1 MNYTEGYVRKN
12 HVTSEKGVS
21 MDRVIIPGEAPG
33 SATYYMGFAPEEYGT
48 RLYEMEYYGDAV
60 IREALMDIGSQRTK
74 PYQTISSS
82 KEYENLVWKSK
93 GRTIYSCRFE
103 VTYKDIYI
111 TVEPDFE
118 TKRLTLKVD
127 PAINQTQK
135 SQLAEFFEIL
145 TEPDYYEIKE
155 MEELE
160 DELRIPELLRRL
172 AIVAAVILIIT
183 AALDLMGGIFS
194 DISDMTALKITNA
207 LQFVSGLFMAIYWI
221 WIAVKKRQL
230 KRQRE
235 QKRNH
240 EKQNEET
247 N

>member
-145 TEPDYYEIKE
+145 TELDYYEVKE
-155 MEELE
+155 LEEIE
-160 DELRIPELLRRL
+160 DELHDSTENHKHITICFCAFHGSILDMDRSQKA
-172 AIVAAVILIIT
+172 AIETT
-183 AALDLMGGIFS
+183 AG
-194 DISDMTALKITNA
+194 T
-207 LQFVSGLFMAIYWI
+207 
-221 WIAVKKRQL
+221 KK
-230 KRQRE
+230 KP
-235 QKRNH
+235 
-240 EKQNEET
+240 
-247 N
+247 

>member
-1 MNYTEGYVRKN
+1 
-12 HVTSEKGVS
+12 
-21 MDRVIIPGEAPG
+21 MDRVNIPGEAPG

-60 IREALMDIGSQRTK
+60 IRSALMDIGSQRTQQ
-74 PYQTISSS
+74 YQTISSS
-82 KEYENLVWKSK
+82 KEYEDLVWKSK

-103 VTYKDIYI
+103 VTYKEIDV

-118 TKRLTLKVD
+118 TKRLTLQID
-127 PAINQTQK
+127 PAIDQK
-135 SQLAEFFEIL
+135 QRSQLAEFFEIL

-183 AALDLMGGIFS
+183 AALDLMGIFS
-194 DISDMTALKITNA
+194 DMSDMTALKITNA
-207 LQFVSGLFMAIYWI
+207 LQFVSALFMAIYWI

-235 QKRNH
+235 QKRNN
-240 EKQNEET
+240 EKPT
-247 N
+247 K

>member
-1 MNYTEGYVRKN
+1 
-12 HVTSEKGVS
+12 

-118 TKRLTLKVD
+118 AHTAGRSC
-127 PAINQTQK
+127 NQPK
-135 SQLAEFFEIL
+135 AEN
-145 TEPDYYEIKE
+145 
-155 MEELE
+155 
-160 DELRIPELLRRL
+160 
-172 AIVAAVILIIT
+172 T
-183 AALDLMGGIFS
+183 A
-194 DISDMTALKITNA
+194 
-207 LQFVSGLFMAIYWI
+207 
-221 WIAVKKRQL
+221 R
-230 KRQRE
+230 
-235 QKRNH
+235 
-240 EKQNEET
+240 
-247 N
+247 

>member
-1 MNYTEGYVRKN
+1 
-12 HVTSEKGVS
+12 
-21 MDRVIIPGEAPG
+21 MDRVNIPGEAPG

-60 IREALMDIGSQRTK
+60 VRSALMDIGSQRTQ

-82 KEYENLVWKSK
+82 KEYEDLVWKSK
-93 GRTIYSCRFE
+93 GRTIYSCCFE
-103 VTYKDIYI
+103 VTYKEIDV

-118 TKRLTLKVD
+118 TKRLTLQID
-127 PAINQTQK
+127 PAIDQK
-135 SQLAEFFEIL
+135 QRSQLAEFFEIL

-160 DELRIPELLRRL
+160 DEL
-172 AIVAAVILIIT
+172 
-183 AALDLMGGIFS
+183 DLMGIFS
-194 DISDMTALKITNA
+194 DMSDMTALKITNA

-235 QKRNH
+235 QKRNN
-240 EKQNEET
+240 EKPT
-247 N
+247 K

>member
-1 MNYTEGYVRKN
+1 
-12 HVTSEKGVS
+12 
-21 MDRVIIPGEAPG
+21 MDRVNIPGEAPG

-60 IREALMDIGSQRTK
+60 IRSALMDIGSQRTQ

-82 KEYENLVWKSK
+82 KEYEDLVWKSK

-103 VTYKDIYI
+103 VTYKEIDV

-118 TKRLTLKVD
+118 TKRLTLQID
-127 PAINQTQK
+127 PAIDQK
-135 SQLAEFFEIL
+135 QRSQLAEFFEIL

-160 DELRIPELLRRL
+160 DELRIPELFRRL
-172 AIVAAVILIIT
+172 AIVALVLLLIIT
-183 AALDLMGGIFS
+183 ALEMLGFLSDAEESRAWQVGSLLQLISTLFLM
-194 DISDMTALKITNA
+194 
-207 LQFVSGLFMAIYWI
+207 VYWV

-235 QKRNH
+235 QNRNNVSL
-240 EKQNEET
+240 E
-247 N
+247 

>member
-1 MNYTEGYVRKN
+1 
-12 HVTSEKGVS
+12 
-21 MDRVIIPGEAPG
+21 MDRVNIPGEAPG
-33 SATYYMGFAPEEYGT
+33 SATYYMGFAPEEYGA
-48 RLYEMEYYGDAV
+48 RLYEMEHYGDAK
-60 IREALMDIGSQRTK
+60 IHKALMDIGSQRTE
-74 PYQTISSS
+74 PYKVISSS
-82 KEYENLVWKSK
+82 EEYEDLVWKSK
-93 GRTIYSCRFE
+93 GRTIYSCLFE
-103 VTYKDIYI
+103 VTYKDIDI
-111 TVEPDFE
+111 IVKPEFE

-145 TEPDYYEIKE
+145 TEPDYYEVKE
-155 MEELE
+155 LEEIE

-207 LQFVSGLFMAIYWI
+207 LQFVSGLFMAIYWL